1 MFPSFKYGSD
11 REGLGADTLLTGS
24 RNQHV
29 TVKVVECIGTKM
41 FVLMERSSTDL
52 MCLKTK
58 DDPLKK
64 VCGTLYLVCVKYGNR
79 IK

>member
-1 MFPSFKYGSD
+1 MFPSFKYGRD

-52 MCLKTK
+52 M
-58 DDPLKK
+58 
-64 VCGTLYLVCVKYGNR
+64 
-79 IK
+79 